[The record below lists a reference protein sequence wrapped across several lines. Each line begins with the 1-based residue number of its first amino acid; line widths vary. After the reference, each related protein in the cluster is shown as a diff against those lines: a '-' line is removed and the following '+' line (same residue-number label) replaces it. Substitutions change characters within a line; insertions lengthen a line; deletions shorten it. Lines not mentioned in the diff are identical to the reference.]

1 MPKEAAQQGTA
12 VSASHPQ
19 AGVRSAEAL
28 GRRGLARTGAL
39 PPADI
44 PTSMRA
50 IVKATA
56 APGFELRE
64 VPVPEVG
71 PKDLLVKVV
80 ATSICGT
87 DLHIY
92 EWNQWAQG
100 RIRPPL
106 TIGHEFSGHVVAV
119 GSAVLDFEGEEYVS
133 AESHVICGVCRQC
146 REGNGHICHDTTILG
161 VDLDGSYADYVC
173 IPAKNA
179 WKNPASLPPEFA
191 SLQEPLGNAVHT
203 VLSGPIA
210 GKTCAVFGC
219 GPQGLMAVG
228 VARASGATRI
238 FAVDVNDYRLA
249 LASKMGATRT
259 LNPVRD
265 DVVTEIVAET
275 TDEGGVQVVCEMS
288 GHPQAISQ
296 GFEAL
301 ANGGRY
307 AILGIPSG
315 PVELDIAR
323 HIVFKGATVHGIIG
337 RRVFETWYQTSALL
351 SSGRL
356 DLSPL
361 ITHRFPLEQFGDA
374 MELMHAGNCGKVVL
388 TP

>member
-1 MPKEAAQQGTA
+1 MPEAVTRQETA
-12 VSASHPQ
+12 VSPSHPQ
-19 AGVRSAEAL
+19 AGVRPADAA
-28 GRRGLARTGAL
+28 RRGTRQAGVAATEL
-39 PPADI
+39 PA
-44 PTSMRA
+44 TMRA
-50 IVKATA
+50 IVKTA
-56 APGFELRE
+56 PGAGFELRE

-71 PKDLLVKVV
+71 PKDLLVKVR

-106 TIGHEFSGHVVAV
+106 VIGHEFSGDVVAV
-119 GSAVLDFEGEEYVS
+119 GSAVLDFEGGEYVS
-133 AESHVICGVCRQC
+133 AESHVICGVCRMC

-161 VDLDGSYADYVC
+161 VDLDGSYAEYVR

-219 GPQGLMAVG
+219 GPQGLMALG
-228 VARASGATRI
+228 VAHSAGATRI
-238 FAVDVNDYRLA
+238 FAVDVNDYRLE
-249 LASKMGATRT
+249 LARRMGATKT
-259 LNPVRD
+259 LNPLRD
-265 DVVTEIVAET
+265 DVVGSILADTE
-275 TDEGGVQVVCEMS
+275 DEGGVQVVCEMS
-288 GHPQAISQ
+288 GHPQAIRQ
-296 GFEAL
+296 GFEVL

-307 AILGIPSG
+307 SMLGIPASA
-315 PVELDIAR
+315 VELDIAR
-323 HIVFKGATVHGIIG
+323 HIVFKGATVQGIIG

-351 SSGRL
+351 ASGRL
-356 DLSPL
+356 DISPL
-361 ITHRFPLEQFGDA
+361 ITHRFPLEKFEEA
-374 MELMHAGNCGKVVL
+374 FELMHSGNSGKVVL

>member
-1 MPKEAAQQGTA
+1 MPAA
-12 VSASHPQ
+12 
-19 AGVRSAEAL
+19 
-28 GRRGLARTGAL
+28 
-39 PPADI
+39 
-44 PTSMRA
+44 MRA
-50 IVKATA
+50 IVKQG
-56 APGFELRE
+56 PGHGFELRE

-71 PKDLLVKVV
+71 PKDLLVKVR

-87 DLHIY
+87 DLHIF

-100 RIRPPL
+100 RIRTPL
-106 TIGHEFSGHVVAV
+106 VIGHEFSGDVVAV
-119 GSAVLDFEGEEYVS
+119 GEAVVDFAGGEYVS

-161 VDLDGSYADYVC
+161 VDLDGSYAEFVR

-179 WKNPASLPPEFA
+179 WKNPATLPPEFA

-203 VLSGPIA
+203 VLSGPIS

-228 VARASGATRI
+228 VARASGATKL
-238 FAVDVNDYRLA
+238 FAVDVNDYRLD
-249 LASKMGATRT
+249 LARKMGATRT
-259 LNPVRD
+259 FNPTRD
-265 DVVTEIVAET
+265 DVVGDILAET

-288 GHPQAISQ
+288 GHPQAIRQ

-307 AILGIPSG
+307 AMLGIPSG
-315 PVELDIAR
+315 PVELDLASQ
-323 HIVFKGATVHGIIG
+323 IVFKGALVQGIIG

-351 SSGRL
+351 ASGRL
-356 DLSPL
+356 DIAPL
-361 ITHRFPLEQFGDA
+361 ITHRFPLEHFA
-374 MELMHAGNCGKVVL
+374 EAFALMQSGNCGKVVL